1 MEGLIVKKYLNL
13 FFCKSNILIL
23 FLCSGIICSKQVK
36 AFFESQAK
44 YDLENRWLIMLN
56 DNSSKNRFKAMRAF
70 LVYPEWGLPVLRNS
84 ISISRVERISWEI
97 GALMGMLGDSS
108 DAPNL
113 LRIWKKLKGKQKSE
127 VFFGAIERIYRNQ
140 KISENIEPK
149 LTNMNVKFLGNELS
163 SNTEE
168 KYFLIRYSIKNPS
181 KSNMFL
187 RIRTHFWGTISN
199 ENLPSEYLWLKPGE
213 QVESKIKTVLFLSE
227 NTNNFRL
234 DLRIWEVGSSEQLI
248 HQTRH
253 IPI

>member
-1 MEGLIVKKYLNL
+1 MESLFVKKHLNL
-13 FFCKSNILIL
+13 FFCISNILI
-23 FLCSGIICSKQVK
+23 FIFCSGIICSKKVQ
-36 AFFESQAK
+36 AFFEIQAK
-44 YDLENRWLIMLN
+44 FNIENRWLNMLS
-56 DNSSKNRFKAMRAF
+56 DNSSKNRFKAIRAF

-84 ISISRVERISWEI
+84 IRISRVERISWEM
-97 GALMGMLGDSS
+97 GALIGMLGDSS
-108 DAPNL
+108 DVPNL
-113 LRIWKKLKGKQKSE
+113 LRIWNKLKGKDKSE
-127 VFFGAIERIYRNQ
+127 VFLGAIERIYRNQ
-140 KISENIEPK
+140 KISEIIKPE
-149 LTNMNVKFLGNELS
+149 LTNLTVNFLENELS